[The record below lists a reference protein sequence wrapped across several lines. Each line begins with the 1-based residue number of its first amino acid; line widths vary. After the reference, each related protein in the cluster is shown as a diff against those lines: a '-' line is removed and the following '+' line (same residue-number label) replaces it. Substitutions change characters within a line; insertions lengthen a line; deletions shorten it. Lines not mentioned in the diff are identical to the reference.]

1 MNGCSSFDLS
11 FHFPVCPLCSSFDF
25 SFHEIFSTL
34 CFGGPLVLVSED
46 VRRNAFALAAFIH
59 ENAIEKLFLPV
70 TALHVLH
77 DPAESPGKYYRKTR
91 GPLRPISE
99 VAGMMLAEFLA
110 RTQTAYPELEPLA
123 QIECATLEGLP
134 AHTIVNHARRLN
146 ASLIVLGGRN
156 QSGFQRLMNGS
167 TTQKVMQLSSTPVT
181 IVKAP
186 GL

>member
-1 MNGCSSFDLS
+1 MTQMRQDLA
-11 FHFPVCPLCSSFDF
+11 D
-25 SFHEIFSTL
+25 
-34 CFGGPLVLVSED
+34 GGEAAHGLRNWTAVKTPILVAVDISERSQVALVWAC
-46 VRRNAFALAAFIH
+46 NYAAM
-59 ENAIEKLFLPV
+59 AGLPV

-110 RTQTAYPELEPLA
+110 RTQTAYPDLEPLA